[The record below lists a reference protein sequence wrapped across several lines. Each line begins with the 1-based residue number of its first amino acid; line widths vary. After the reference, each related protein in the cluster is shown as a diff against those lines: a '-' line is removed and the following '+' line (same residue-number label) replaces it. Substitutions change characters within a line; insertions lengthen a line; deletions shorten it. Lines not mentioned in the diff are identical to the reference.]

1 MMPGGLIQ
9 AKGLEMEQ
17 DEVEFLPGKRKEAIE
32 KAIALVRQKGRP
44 AKLIICRD
52 ILGKHTA
59 GEDCFCGPRIIEI
72 YPEEDE

>member
-1 MMPGGLIQ
+1 MVD
-9 AKGLEMEQ
+9 Q
-17 DEVEFLPGKRKEAIE
+17 DEVDFAPGKRKEAIA
-32 KAIALVRQKGRP
+32 KAIALVKKSGRP

-72 YPEEDE
+72 DPDELED